1 MDVSNLFKLNEQ
13 ELSKLLRAA
22 NAAYYGNLAPIMTD
36 NEYDIL
42 CEHTLQRFPN
52 NTAAQEGHTQ
62 CLEKNKVELPYE
74 MWSMDKIKPDTDA
87 LAKWQKTYK
96 GPYILSCKLDGI
108 SGLYST
114 EGPMPKLYT
123 RGNGIVGQDISR
135 FLPFLNLPKEKG
147 ITLRG
152 EFIIK
157 KKTFASKYAK
167 EFANARNFVAGIIN
181 QTIPDVQKCNDL
193 DFVVYEVL
201 KPVLKP
207 SGQMSFQAKST
218 IQAVEHFI
226 SPTVSNALL
235 SELLLKWR
243 AEYAYEIDGI
253 ICINDAL
260 YCRQTGNPSHAFAFK
275 MVLADQMAEAKVLEV
290 IWTPS
295 KDGYLKPRVH
305 IEQVKLSG
313 VDIEYATGFNARF
326 IEDNKIGMGA
336 LVRLIRS
343 GDVIPHIIA
352 TVQPA
357 LKAHMPA
364 VPYEWNSTGVDIM
377 LINKDD
383 DPTVKE
389 KNITLFFSSLE
400 VDGLGAGNVKK
411 LIKAGFD
418 TVIKIIT
425 MSEADFM
432 QVPGFKE
439 TMAKKV
445 QGSIQDKVYKAS
457 LPELMHATNIFGR
470 GFGLKKF
477 QQILLKEPA
486 ILNDK
491 TLSPEEKIKR
501 ITNIEGLAKK
511 TAEQFVMQ
519 IPPFLAFLKEANLL
533 HTDKHKPKQPIDKQ
547 PLHPLYGK
555 SIVFTGVRDKELL
568 KKLEDIGAEQ
578 GIAVNKKTFIVLIK
592 DLSTNETSKTTDAK
606 ELGIP
611 IMTLSEFKN
620 NYKL

>member
-1 MDVSNLFKLNEQ
+1 
-13 ELSKLLRAA
+13 
-22 NAAYYGNLAPIMTD
+22 
-36 NEYDIL
+36 
-42 CEHTLQRFPN
+42 
-52 NTAAQEGHTQ
+52 
-62 CLEKNKVELPYE
+62 
-74 MWSMDKIKPDTDA
+74 
-87 LAKWQKTYK
+87 
-96 GPYILSCKLDGI
+96 
-108 SGLYST
+108 
-114 EGPMPKLYT
+114 
-123 RGNGIVGQDISR
+123 
-135 FLPFLNLPKEKG
+135 
-147 ITLRG
+147 
-152 EFIIK
+152 
-157 KKTFASKYAK
+157 
-167 EFANARNFVAGIIN
+167 
-181 QTIPDVQKCNDL
+181 
-193 DFVVYEVL
+193 
-201 KPVLKP
+201 
-207 SGQMSFQAKST
+207 MSFLLKST
-218 IQAVEHFI
+218 IQAVQHFI
-226 SPTVSNALL
+226 SPTVSNELL
-235 SELLLKWR
+235 SELLVKWR

-253 ICINDAL
+253 ICINDL
-260 YCRQTGNPSHAFAFK
+260 IYPRQTGNPPHAFAFK
-275 MVLADQMAEAKVLEV
+275 MVLSDQIAEAKVLEV

-305 IEQVKLSG
+305 IERVKLSG

-357 LKAHMPA
+357 LQAHMPT

-377 LINKDD
+377 LLNKAD

-400 VDGLGAGNVKK
+400 VEGLGAGNTKK

-418 TVIKIIT
+418 TVIKILT
-425 MSEADFM
+425 MSETDFM
-432 QVPGFKE
+432 QVPGFQQ
-439 TMAKKV
+439 TMAQKV
-445 QGSIQDKVYKAS
+445 QGSIQEKVHKAS

-470 GFGLKKF
+470 GFGIKKF

-501 ITNIEGLAKK
+501 ITNIEGLANK

-519 IPPFLAFLKEANLL
+519 LPTFLAFLKEANLL
-533 HTDKHKPKQPIDKQ
+533 HTHKQTIDKQ
-547 PLHPLYGK
+547 PSHPLYGK

-578 GIAVNKKTFIVLIK
+578 GSAVNKKTFIVLIK
-592 DLSTNETSKTTDAK
+592 ESSTNETSKTQAAK
-606 ELGIP
+606 ALDIP